1 MVRKIKRVLIANR
14 GEIALRVIRTLRE
27 MEIESVAVYS
37 DADKDSLH
45 RYEADFA
52 YNLPGVTSLDTY
64 LNIQTLLE
72 KIRESGAD
80 AVHPGYGFLSENAE
94 FCHEVE
100 KMGTKFIGPPSSA
113 MSLLGNKTRAKDLMK
128 KTGVPTTPGSDGDLR
143 SLEDLKAVV
152 AKIGYPLI
160 LKASAGGG
168 GRGMRV
174 IKDDSMMK
182 DAYDACKREAL
193 SYFKDDR
200 IFAERYIERP
210 RHIEIQV
217 LCDEHGNGV
226 HLFERDC
233 TIQRRHQKLIEEAP
247 SSFLS
252 QKRRD
257 EIGALAV
264 KATLAA
270 GYQGAATVEFICESP
285 ESAYFMEVNTRIQVE
300 HPVTEMVTGIDL
312 IREQIEI
319 AQGKKLSFK
328 QGDVI
333 VKGWAIEARINAEDG
348 ENDFIPSAGKITSLR
363 MPGGP
368 FVRID
373 THIYT
378 GYEIPSHYDSMIAKI
393 IVWAPTRTE
402 ATMRMRRAL
411 REFKVTGIKTTA
423 SFHESLLNYPEFEKS
438 QYSTRFM
445 EEHYEKILL
454 HAKEQ
459 NRSALKYAAI
469 ASALCAQELA
479 PITGIETNSRAE
491 WLKKARSEATRN
503 F

>member
-1 MVRKIKRVLIANR
+1 MVRKIERVFIANR

-27 MEIESVAVYS
+27 MQIQSVAVYS
-37 DADKDSLH
+37 DADQESLH

-52 YNLPGVTSLDTY
+52 YNLPGVTSTDTY
-64 LNIQTLLE
+64 LNINLLLQ

-80 AVHPGYGFLSENAE
+80 AVHPGYGFLSENSE

-100 KMGTKFIGPPSSA
+100 KMGIKFIGPPSSA

-143 SLEDLKAVV
+143 SLDDLKSV
-152 AKIGYPLI
+152 AKQIGYPLI

-174 IKDDSMMK
+174 VKDDSMLK
-182 DAYDACKREAL
+182 DAYEACKREAL

-210 RHIEIQV
+210 RHIEIQI
-217 LCDEHGNGV
+217 LCDEHGNGI

-252 QKRRD
+252 PKRRE

-285 ESAYFMEVNTRIQVE
+285 ESVYFMEVNTRIQVE

-312 IREQIEI
+312 IREQVEI
-319 AQGKKLSFK
+319 ARGKKLNFK
-328 QGDVI
+328 QSDI
-333 VKGWAIEARINAEDG
+333 SVKGWAIEARINAEDG
-348 ENDFIPSAGKITSLR
+348 ENEFIPSAGKITSVR

-368 FVRID
+368 FVRVD
-373 THIYT
+373 THIYS

-393 IVWAPTRTE
+393 IVWAPTRQE

-423 SFHESLLNYPEFEKS
+423 SFHESLLNYPEFEKAL
-438 QYSTRFM
+438 YSTRFM
-445 EEHYEKILL
+445 EEHYEKILA
-454 HAKEQ
+454 HSKEQ
-459 NRSALKYAAI
+459 NRPAMKYAAL
-469 ASALCAQELA
+469 ASALCAQELSPGVA
-479 PITGIETNSRAE
+479 METNSRSE
-491 WLKKARSEATRN
+491 WFRKARDEAARK